1 MIPQVIMANNKH
13 TSQLSIDLPQ
23 NAKNLLG
30 DFVSSPE
37 VFPMLDP
44 LLATF
49 RESAFLKLS
58 LHKQF
63 RQINEALCQLIFK
76 APPGAFLFS
85 AVLDY
90 FERIEKEK
98 ILSASLNFTTFEFW
112 LNNFSGLSDQEN
124 YELRAKIVGKY
135 LPREEYQAFFPIGMD
150 RSYGGT
156 HFITAHL
163 SPDVDT
169 MIASFWGWMDA
180 FAARI
185 GTGLHLWCLPGG
197 PPDSP
202 FTAVFRNLFGSGL
215 FHHLPRIAQTLSLT
229 AMDLVTQKLFTKE
242 LGDTLISTIDHGSN
256 EKAVILVNEQGNYLG
271 DWRSSDVELVRQI
284 IIVFKSFLHWFEN
297 NILSHLIT
305 LFAKENLSV
314 KDLPAFNSAIF
325 DVRIL
330 DCGPALEFTE
340 KQKNDLNDFLVKVIN
355 VNQGL
360 EGTVRDLNHS
370 LKELSIVEMS
380 RFQET
385 IESLPSGDIFDEQGH
400 LKEDRPKI
408 FHRLKEIIHQL
419 NKAIQEV
426 RNYAER
432 LDVALKI
439 KYAVIGLP
447 HLYASLDSDV
457 DEMRQKIQNYD
468 FLTTV
473 IHEQD
478 GSLFPVGIVRLRDLR
493 ENGLG
498 TVSFRDFC
506 NFEEVKMASY
516 LEVISVIDHHK
527 SALKTPS
534 VPTALIGDAQS
545 CNILIA
551 EQVFQ
556 INDKYSTG
564 GMSLEEIDAQL
575 KTLSS
580 SSVEPHQIRVMQRL
594 LKRRLV
600 AQKADR
606 FYINPKREFN
616 EYLCFLNAIL
626 DDTDLLTKVS
636 HRDLLCIA
644 ELLNRLKS
652 LSLGHEVEIIDFD
665 AIPRDKNFAKE
676 AAKRILQQPDMYSVY
691 QKIYSLRESE
701 VELNL
706 GLCIKGE
713 YSNIFL
719 DAKEQNGCARIG
731 QTKMFVS
738 NFPFYLKHANEVRQ
752 VWLKKSQQVFQGKSD
767 IDLHIHMIST
777 IASAEE
783 VYTNTVG
790 SYEHQDELW
799 IWAAPTQQGYS
810 HLNSFLTGFQSAIKK
825 IKEGMSLEFF
835 GENSEEFLKI
845 FNLHFADI
853 PKNTAAT
860 TKVEMPFAVL
870 RFKAGALNSRK
881 SMISPFLPRLIA

>member
-1 MIPQVIMANNKH
+1 
-13 TSQLSIDLPQ
+13 
-23 NAKNLLG
+23 
-30 DFVSSPE
+30 
-37 VFPMLDP
+37 
-44 LLATF
+44 
-49 RESAFLKLS
+49 
-58 LHKQF
+58 
-63 RQINEALCQLIFK
+63 
-76 APPGAFLFS
+76 
-85 AVLDY
+85 
-90 FERIEKEK
+90 
-98 ILSASLNFTTFEFW
+98 
-112 LNNFSGLSDQEN
+112 
-124 YELRAKIVGKY
+124 
-135 LPREEYQAFFPIGMD
+135 
-150 RSYGGT
+150 
-156 HFITAHL
+156 
-163 SPDVDT
+163 
-169 MIASFWGWMDA
+169 
-180 FAARI
+180 
-185 GTGLHLWCLPGG
+185 
-197 PPDSP
+197 
-202 FTAVFRNLFGSGL
+202 
-215 FHHLPRIAQTLSLT
+215 
-229 AMDLVTQKLFTKE
+229 
-242 LGDTLISTIDHGSN
+242 
-256 EKAVILVNEQGNYLG
+256 
-271 DWRSSDVELVRQI
+271 
-284 IIVFKSFLHWFEN
+284 
-297 NILSHLIT
+297 
-305 LFAKENLSV
+305 
-314 KDLPAFNSAIF
+314 
-325 DVRIL
+325 
-330 DCGPALEFTE
+330 
-340 KQKNDLNDFLVKVIN
+340 
-355 VNQGL
+355 
-360 EGTVRDLNHS
+360 
-370 LKELSIVEMS
+370 
-380 RFQET
+380 
-385 IESLPSGDIFDEQGH
+385 
-400 LKEDRPKI
+400 
-408 FHRLKEIIHQL
+408 
-419 NKAIQEV
+419 
-426 RNYAER
+426 
-432 LDVALKI
+432 
-439 KYAVIGLP
+439 
-447 HLYASLDSDV
+447 
-457 DEMRQKIQNYD
+457 
-468 FLTTV
+468 
-473 IHEQD
+473 
-478 GSLFPVGIVRLRDLR
+478 
-493 ENGLG
+493 
-498 TVSFRDFC
+498 
-506 NFEEVKMASY
+506 MASY